1 MAVSPLIVT
10 LDGVW
15 TESDGVWKSIGRSF
29 SELHLLAQALT
40 DRPVKITL
48 PGPVTIGN
56 ACADVHYGN
65 DRKGRGADIA
75 EALNAEIKALADAG
89 CRYVQIDEPGFARS
103 PEDALDFG
111 FENLDRC

>member
-1 MAVSPLIVT
+1 M
-10 LDGVW
+10 
-15 TESDGVWKSIGRSF
+15 
-29 SELHLLAQALT
+29 T

-75 EALNAEIKALADAG
+75 EALNSEIKALADAG
-89 CRYVQIDEPGFARS
+89 CRYVQIDEPGLRPAAPRMHWTS
-103 PEDALDFG
+103 DSKTWIAAG
-111 FENLDRC
+111 TACRTV